1 MNWVHIVALLAPI
14 HFIFFA
20 YLVARA
26 RSQYNVAAPKTT
38 GDERF
43 ERILRVQT
51 NTLEQ
56 LLIFLPALFIA
67 AEYWSEGVIAL
78 LGAVYL
84 VGRMVYWR
92 AYTADPNK
100 RAFGFMLT
108 AAPSFALILAGLAG
122 AVFMA

>member
-1 MNWVHIVALLAPI
+1 MNWVHIVALLALI
-14 HFIFFA
+14 QFIFFG

-84 VGRMVYWR
+84 IGRMVYWR
-92 AYTADPNK
+92 SYTADPNK

>member
-1 MNWVHIVALLAPI
+1 MNWVHIVALLALI
-14 HFIFFA
+14 QFIFFA

>member
-1 MNWVHIVALLAPI
+1 MNWVHIVALLALI
-14 HFIFFA
+14 QFIFFG

-84 VGRMVYWR
+84 IGRTVYWR
-92 AYTADPNK
+92 AYTAAPNK

>member
-1 MNWVHIVALLAPI
+1 MNWVHIVALLALMQ
-14 HFIFFA
+14 FIFFA

-67 AEYWSEGVIAL
+67 AEYWSEGVVAL

-84 VGRMVYWR
+84 IGRTVYWR